1 MIVRVNFF
9 ESPGEAGVS
18 TGVGADRV
26 NVPFALPVF
35 LMVTLP
41 VAVLPGTMLLAVRI
55 AAFAFEFELEI
66 VPAVN
71 TLLGLALVELKFAPD
86 PTATAATTSNA
97 PKAKSTFRGEAFH
110 ND

>member
-1 MIVRVNFF
+1 M
-9 ESPGEAGVS
+9 PL
-18 TGVGADRV
+18 
-26 NVPFALPVF
+26 ALPVF

-55 AAFAFEFELEI
+55 AALAFEFECEI

-86 PTATAATTSNA
+86 PTATAATTNSA

-110 ND
+110 KDFILVMAISFAVIADGQPTD